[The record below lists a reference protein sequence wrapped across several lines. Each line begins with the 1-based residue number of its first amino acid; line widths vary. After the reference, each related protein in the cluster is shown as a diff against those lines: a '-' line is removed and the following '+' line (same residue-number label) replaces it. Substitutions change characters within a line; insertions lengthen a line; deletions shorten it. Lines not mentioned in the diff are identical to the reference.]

1 MENENKRKDIGA
13 LWLKQSKAG
22 VKFYSGII
30 NVDGKAINIVCFKNQ
45 NKKEAKHPDFRIL
58 LSEPYGQGGGQSG
71 GTNKPAPAPAKKP
84 APAPAPAAGS
94 VPATPE
100 GEDDIPF

>member
-1 MENENKRKDIGA
+1 MSNENQRKDIGA

-22 VKFYSGII
+22 VKFYSGMI

-45 NKKEAKHPDFRIL
+45 NKKENKHPDFRIL
-58 LSEPYGQGGGQSG
+58 LSEPYSG
-71 GTNKPAPAPAKKP
+71 GSGGETKKAPAKKP
-84 APAPAPAAGS
+84 QNTPEKGS